1 MTAAAAALDDD
12 VPMADSER
20 RCLGTGEVRPRAG
33 MLRFV
38 VAPDPALGLVPDLA
52 GDLPGRGLWVSAD
65 RSALERAL
73 ARNAFARAARGPLRI
88 APDLAARVE
97 AGLVRRLV
105 DWLGLARR
113 AGAAVAGFEKTR
125 AALARG
131 RLVLI
136 VAANDAS
143 PAESARLAGPEIPRL
158 GLLTRDELGQAFGRD
173 ALVNI
178 GILNAGWAERLTT
191 EHARL
196 AGFRPAATTD

>member
-1 MTAAAAALDDD
+1 M
-12 VPMADSER
+12 
-20 RCLGTGEVRPRAG
+20 
-33 MLRFV
+33 
-38 VAPDPALGLVPDLA
+38 
-52 GDLPGRGLWVSAD
+52 
-65 RSALERAL
+65 
-73 ARNAFARAARGPLRI
+73 RI
-88 APDLAARVE
+88 APDLSARVE